1 MEVLNMSS
9 CSGCSTSGSCDS
21 SSCSSGGCSSCGSAP
36 QKTQAQQLSNIKN
49 VIVVMSGKGGVG
61 KSSFASMIAI
71 TLNKKGYK
79 VGILDGD
86 ITGPSIPK
94 LFGLHGNPE
103 MTEFGAYPLKST
115 NGISVMSMN
124 LLLPNDEEPVVWRG
138 PIISGVI
145 KQFWEEVVW
154 GELDYLVV
162 DLPPGTGDAQLT
174 ILQNLPVNG
183 VYMVTSPQD
192 LANMIVRKG
201 IKMVNMMDIPVLGIA
216 ENMSYLSCPDCGK
229 KIQLFGESNIAQ
241 TCSNYKVPLI
251 GKFPLDPQLTQLGD
265 AGRIEEYDGEVLQ
278 IMMENLA
285 DFLPVQN

>member
-1 MEVLNMSS
+1 MSS
-9 CSGCSTSGSCDS
+9 CSGCSSQGSCDS
-21 SSCSSGGCSSCGSAP
+21 TICSSGSCSGCSVP

-61 KSSFASMIAI
+61 KSSFSSLIAI
-71 TLNKKGYK
+71 ALNKKGYK

-94 LFGLHGNPE
+94 LFGLHGNPQ
-103 MTEFGAYPLKST
+103 MSEFGAYPMKSE

-124 LLLPNDEEPVVWRG
+124 LLLPNDDEPVVWRG
-138 PIISGVI
+138 PVISGVI

-154 GELDYLVV
+154 GDLDYLVV
-162 DLPPGTGDAQLT
+162 DLPPGTGDATLT
-174 ILQNLPVNG
+174 ILQTLPVNG

-201 IKMVNMMDIPVLGIA
+201 IKMVEMMNLPVLGIA

-229 KIQLFGESNIAQ
+229 KINLFGESSIAE
-241 TCSNYKVPLI
+241 TCKNHKVPLI
-251 GKFPLDPQLTQLGD
+251 GKFPLDPQLAQLGD
-265 AGRIEEYDGEVLQ
+265 AGKIEEYNGEVLN
-278 IMMENLA
+278 IMMENL
-285 DFLPVQN
+285 DEFLPVQN

>member
-1 MEVLNMSS
+1 MSW

>member
-1 MEVLNMSS
+1 MSS

-216 ENMSYLSCPDCGK
+216 ENMSYLSCPDCGQ

>member
-1 MEVLNMSS
+1 MSS
-9 CSGCSTSGSCDS
+9 CSGCSSQGSCDS
-21 SSCSSGGCSSCGSAP
+21 TSCSGCSVP

-61 KSSFASMIAI
+61 KSSFSSLIAI
-71 TLNKKGYK
+71 ALNKKGYK

-94 LFGLHGNPE
+94 LFGLHGNPQ
-103 MTEFGAYPLKST
+103 MSEFGAYPMKSE

-124 LLLPNDEEPVVWRG
+124 LLLPNDDEPVVWRG
-138 PIISGVI
+138 PVISGVI
-145 KQFWEEVVW
+145 KQFWEEVIW
-154 GELDYLVV
+154 GEIDYLVV
-162 DLPPGTGDAQLT
+162 DLPPGTGDATLT

-201 IKMVNMMDIPVLGIA
+201 IKMVEMMNIPVLGIA

-229 KIQLFGESNIAQ
+229 KIHLFGESNIAE
-241 TCSNYKVPLI
+241 TCTNHKVPLI
-251 GKFPLDPQLTQLGD
+251 GKFPLDPQLAQLGD
-265 AGRIEEYDGEVLQ
+265 AGKIESYEGAVLD
-278 IMMENLA
+278 ILTENI
-285 DFLPVQN
+285 DEFLPVQN

>member
-1 MEVLNMSS
+1 MPS
-9 CSGCSTSGSCDS
+9 CSGCASSGSCDS

-61 KSSFASMIAI
+61 KSSFSSLIAI

-103 MTEFGAYPLKST
+103 MSEFGAYPLKSA
-115 NGISVMSMN
+115 NGIAVMSMN

-138 PIISGVI
+138 PVVSGVI
-145 KQFWEEVVW
+145 KQFWEEVIW
-154 GELDYLVV
+154 GDLDYLVI

-201 IKMVNMMDIPVLGIA
+201 IKMVNMMNIPVLGIA

-229 KIQLFGESNIAQ
+229 KIYLFGESSIAE
-241 TCSNYKVPLI
+241 TCKNYKVPLI
-251 GKFPLDPQLTQLGD
+251 GKFPLDPQLAQLGD
-265 AGRIEEYDGEVLQ
+265 AGRIEEYDGEVLK
-278 IMMENLA
+278 IMMENLP

>member
-1 MEVLNMSS
+1 MSS
-9 CSGCSTSGSCDS
+9 CSGCSSQGSCDS
-21 SSCSSGGCSSCGSAP
+21 TSCSGCSVP

-61 KSSFASMIAI
+61 KSSFSSLIAI
-71 TLNKKGYK
+71 ALNKKGYK

-94 LFGLHGNPE
+94 LFGLHGNPQ
-103 MTEFGAYPLKST
+103 MSEFGAYPMKSE

-124 LLLPNDEEPVVWRG
+124 LLLPNDDEPVVWRG
-138 PIISGVI
+138 PVISGVI
-145 KQFWEEVVW
+145 KQFWEEVIW
-154 GELDYLVV
+154 GEIDYLVV
-162 DLPPGTGDAQLT
+162 DLPPGTGDATLT

-201 IKMVNMMDIPVLGIA
+201 IKMVEMMNIPVLGIA

-229 KIQLFGESNIAQ
+229 KIHLFGESNIAE
-241 TCSNYKVPLI
+241 TCTNHKVPLI
-251 GKFPLDPQLTQLGD
+251 GKFPLDPQLAQLGD
-265 AGRIEEYDGEVLQ
+265 AGKIEEYNGEVLN
-278 IMMENLA
+278 IMMENL
-285 DFLPVQN
+285 DEFLPVQN

>member
-1 MEVLNMSS
+1 MAKECSNSS
-9 CSGCSTSGSCDS
+9 CNK
-21 SSCSSGGCSSCGSAP
+21 SSCEGCGQKQP
-36 QKTQAQQLSNIKN
+36 QSLMAEPN
-49 VIVVMSGKGGVG
+49 VFSDVKHVIGVVSGKGGVG
-61 KSSFASMIAI
+61 KSFVTGSLANLMAS
-71 TLNKKGYK
+71 KGYK
-79 VGILDGD
+79 VGIMDAD

-94 LFGLHGNPE
+94 MYGIKGNAQ
-103 MTEFGAYPLKST
+103 GSD
-115 NGISVMSMN
+115 NGIYPMPTANGIEVMSVN
-124 LLLPNDEEPVVWRG
+124 LLLPDEETPVIWRG
-138 PIISGVI
+138 PVLANMV
-145 KQFWEEVVW
+145 KQFWSDVIW

>member
-103 MTEFGAYPLKST
+103 MTEFGAYPLKSA

-145 KQFWEEVVW
+145 KQFWEEVIW

>member
-1 MEVLNMSS
+1 MSS

-61 KSSFASMIAI
+61 ESSFASMIAI

-103 MTEFGAYPLKST
+103 MTEFGAYPLKSA

-145 KQFWEEVVW
+145 KQFWEEVIW

>member
-1 MEVLNMSS
+1 MSS
-9 CSGCSTSGSCDS
+9 CSGCASSGSCDS

-61 KSSFASMIAI
+61 KSSFSSLIAI

-103 MTEFGAYPLKST
+103 MSEFGAYPLKSA
-115 NGISVMSMN
+115 NGIAVMSMN

-138 PIISGVI
+138 PIVSGVI
-145 KQFWEEVVW
+145 KQFWEEVIW
-154 GELDYLVV
+154 GDLDYLVI

-201 IKMVNMMDIPVLGIA
+201 IKMVNMMNIPVLGIA

-229 KIQLFGESNIAQ
+229 KIYLFGESSIAE
-241 TCSNYKVPLI
+241 TCKNYKVPLI
-251 GKFPLDPQLTQLGD
+251 GKFPLDPQLAQLGD
-265 AGRIEEYDGEVLQ
+265 AGRIEEYDGEVLK
-278 IMMENLA
+278 IMMENLP

>member
-1 MEVLNMSS
+1 MSS
-9 CSGCSTSGSCDS
+9 CSGCSSSGSCDS
-21 SSCSSGGCSSCGSAP
+21 SSCSSGGCSSCGAP

-61 KSSFASMIAI
+61 KSSFSSLIAI
-71 TLNKKGYK
+71 ALNKKGYK

-94 LFGLHGNPE
+94 LFGLHGNPQ
-103 MTEFGAYPLKST
+103 MSEFGAYPMKSE

-124 LLLPNDEEPVVWRG
+124 LLLPNDDEPVVWRG
-138 PIISGVI
+138 PVISGVI
-145 KQFWEEVVW
+145 KQFWEEVIW
-154 GELDYLVV
+154 GEIDYLVV
-162 DLPPGTGDAQLT
+162 DLPPGTGDATLT

-201 IKMVNMMDIPVLGIA
+201 IKMVEMMNIPVLGIA

-229 KIQLFGESNIAQ
+229 KIHLFGESNIAE
-241 TCSNYKVPLI
+241 TCTNHKVPLI
-251 GKFPLDPQLTQLGD
+251 GKFPLDPQLAQLGD
-265 AGRIEEYDGEVLQ
+265 AGKIESYEGAVLD
-278 IMMENLA
+278 ILMENI
-285 DFLPVQN
+285 DEFLPVQN

>member
-1 MEVLNMSS
+1 MSS
-9 CSGCSTSGSCDS
+9 CSGCSSQGSCDS
-21 SSCSSGGCSSCGSAP
+21 TSCSSGSCSSCGVP

-61 KSSFASMIAI
+61 KSSFSSLIAI
-71 TLNKKGYK
+71 ALNKKGYK

-94 LFGLHGNPE
+94 LFGLHGNPQ
-103 MTEFGAYPLKST
+103 MSEFGAYPMKSE

-124 LLLPNDEEPVVWRG
+124 LLLPSDDEPVVWRG
-138 PIISGVI
+138 PVISGVI
-145 KQFWEEVVW
+145 KQFWEEVIW
-154 GELDYLVV
+154 GDIDYLVV
-162 DLPPGTGDAQLT
+162 DLPPGTGDATLT

-201 IKMVNMMDIPVLGIA
+201 IKMVEMMNIPVLGIA

-229 KIQLFGESNIAQ
+229 KIHLFGESNIAE
-241 TCSNYKVPLI
+241 TCTAHKVPLI
-251 GKFPLDPQLTQLGD
+251 GKFPLDPQLAQLGD
-265 AGRIEEYDGEVLQ
+265 AGKIEAYEGAVLD
-278 IMMENLA
+278 ILMENI
-285 DFLPVQN
+285 DEFLPVQN

>member
-1 MEVLNMSS
+1 MSS

-103 MTEFGAYPLKST
+103 MTEFGAYPLKSA

-251 GKFPLDPQLTQLGD
+251 GKFPLDPQLTQMGD

>member
-229 KIQLFGESNIAQ
+229 KNSALRGKQHRPDLQQLQSASHRQIPAGSAAD
-241 TCSNYKVPLI
+241 T
-251 GKFPLDPQLTQLGD
+251 
-265 AGRIEEYDGEVLQ
+265 AGRRRQD
-278 IMMENLA
+278 
-285 DFLPVQN
+285 

>member
-1 MEVLNMSS
+1 MSS
-9 CSGCSTSGSCDS
+9 CSGCSSSGSCDS
-21 SSCSSGGCSSCGSAP
+21 ASCSSGGCSSCGSAP

-61 KSSFASMIAI
+61 KSSFSSLIAI

-103 MTEFGAYPLKST
+103 MSEFGAYPLKSAG
-115 NGISVMSMN
+115 GISVMSMY

-138 PIISGVI
+138 PIVSGVI

-154 GELDYLVV
+154 GDLDYLVI

-201 IKMVNMMDIPVLGIA
+201 INMVNMMNIPVLGIA

-229 KIQLFGESNIAQ
+229 KIYLFGESSIAD
-241 TCSNYKVPLI
+241 TCKNYKVPLI
-251 GKFPLDPQLTQLGD
+251 GKFPLDPQLAQLGD
-265 AGRIEEYDGEVLQ
+265 AGKIEAYDGEVLK
-278 IMMENLA
+278 IMMENLP

>member
-1 MEVLNMSS
+1 MSE
-9 CSGCSTSGSCDS
+9 CNHDCE
-21 SSCSSGGCSSCGSAP
+21 SCGEKCGERNTESMRVKP
-36 QKTQAQQLSNIKN
+36 REGSRIGK
-49 VIVVMSGKGGVG
+49 VIAVVSGKGGVG

-154 GELDYLVV
+154 GE
-162 DLPPGTGDAQLT
+162 
-174 ILQNLPVNG
+174 
-183 VYMVTSPQD
+183 
-192 LANMIVRKG
+192 
-201 IKMVNMMDIPVLGIA
+201 
-216 ENMSYLSCPDCGK
+216 
-229 KIQLFGESNIAQ
+229 
-241 TCSNYKVPLI
+241 
-251 GKFPLDPQLTQLGD
+251 
-265 AGRIEEYDGEVLQ
+265 
-278 IMMENLA
+278 
-285 DFLPVQN
+285 

>member
-1 MEVLNMSS
+1 MSS
-9 CSGCSTSGSCDS
+9 CSGCSSQGSCDS
-21 SSCSSGGCSSCGSAP
+21 TSCSGCSVP

-61 KSSFASMIAI
+61 KSSFSSLIAI
-71 TLNKKGYK
+71 ALNKKGYK

-94 LFGLHGNPE
+94 LFGLHGNPQ
-103 MTEFGAYPLKST
+103 MSEFGAYPMKSE

-124 LLLPNDEEPVVWRG
+124 LLLPNDDEPVVWRG
-138 PIISGVI
+138 PVISDVI
-145 KQFWEEVVW
+145 KQFWEEVIW
-154 GELDYLVV
+154 GEIDYLVV
-162 DLPPGTGDAQLT
+162 DLPPGTGDATLT

-201 IKMVNMMDIPVLGIA
+201 IKMVEMMNIPVLGIA

-229 KIQLFGESNIAQ
+229 KIHLFGESNIAE
-241 TCSNYKVPLI
+241 TCTNHKVPLI
-251 GKFPLDPQLTQLGD
+251 GKFPLDPQLAQLGD
-265 AGRIEEYDGEVLQ
+265 AGKIESYEGAVLD
-278 IMMENLA
+278 ILMENI
-285 DFLPVQN
+285 DEFLPVQN

>member
-1 MEVLNMSS
+1 MSS
-9 CSGCSTSGSCDS
+9 CSGCSSQGSCDS
-21 SSCSSGGCSSCGSAP
+21 TSCSSGSCSGCSVP

-61 KSSFASMIAI
+61 KSSFSSLIAI
-71 TLNKKGYK
+71 ALNKKGYK

-94 LFGLHGNPE
+94 LFGLHGNPQIS
-103 MTEFGAYPLKST
+103 EFGAYPMKSE

-124 LLLPNDEEPVVWRG
+124 LLLPNDDEPVVWRG
-138 PIISGVI
+138 PVISGVI
-145 KQFWEEVVW
+145 KQFWEEVIW
-154 GELDYLVV
+154 GDIDYLVV
-162 DLPPGTGDAQLT
+162 DLPPGTGDATLT

-201 IKMVNMMDIPVLGIA
+201 IKMVEMMNIPVLGIA

-229 KIQLFGESNIAQ
+229 KIHLFGESNIAE
-241 TCSNYKVPLI
+241 TCSTHKVPLI
-251 GKFPLDPQLTQLGD
+251 GKFPLDPQLAQLGD
-265 AGRIEEYDGEVLQ
+265 AGKIETYEGEVLN
-278 IMMENLA
+278 ILMDNIDE
-285 DFLPVQN
+285 FLPVQN